1 MTLFGTREQSSG
13 QKTMSKLTDDELR
26 QKLTPEQ
33 YRVLR
38 EKGTEAPG
46 SGKYVDFYEDGDYH
60 CAACGQV
67 LFSGSTKYE
76 SSMPGLIGWPAFSEA
91 AANGAVVLED
101 DTSLGM
107 QRTEALCSNCGSHLG
122 HLFPDD
128 SSPNGQHYCI
138 NSVCLDFKSK
148 K

>member
-1 MTLFGTREQSSG
+1 MPSSTADW
-13 QKTMSKLTDDELR
+13 KKS
-26 QKLTPEQ
+26 LTPEQ

-46 SGKYVDFYEDGDYH
+46 SGKYVDFYESGTYA
-60 CAACGQV
+60 CVACGQE
-67 LFSGSTKYE
+67 LFTSNTKYE
-76 SSMPGLIGWPAFSEA
+76 STIPGLIGWPAFSEA
-91 AANGAVVLED
+91 AARGAVTLED

-107 QRTEALCSNCGSHLG
+107 HRTEVLCSNCGGHLG

-138 NSVCLDFKSK
+138 NSVCLDFKAK
-148 K
+148 

>member
-1 MTLFGTREQSSG
+1 M
-13 QKTMSKLTDDELR
+13 KTDQDWKKE
-26 QKLTPEQ
+26 LTPEQ

-38 EKGTEAPG
+38 EKGTEVPG
-46 SGKYVDFYEDGDYH
+46 SGEYVDTYEDGMYH
-60 CAACGQV
+60 CAACGQA
-67 LFSGSTKYE
+67 LFGSETKYE
-76 SSMPGLIGWPAFSEA
+76 SSMPGLIGWPAFTEASEK
-91 AANGAVVLED
+91 GAVVLED

-107 QRTEALCSNCGSHLG
+107 QRTEVLCSNCGSHLG

-138 NSVCLDFKSK
+138 NSVSLKLNK